1 MSYNSVKIIWEKF
14 ILYKFEIKMFWVN
27 NKSNIFP
34 ILLHSDYWNNVTIQN
49 IYFEY
54 GIYLYIDIDIY

>member
-27 NKSNIFP
+27 NMSNIFP

-49 IYFEY
+49 IYSL
-54 GIYLYIDIDIY
+54 GILSMGYIYIYI